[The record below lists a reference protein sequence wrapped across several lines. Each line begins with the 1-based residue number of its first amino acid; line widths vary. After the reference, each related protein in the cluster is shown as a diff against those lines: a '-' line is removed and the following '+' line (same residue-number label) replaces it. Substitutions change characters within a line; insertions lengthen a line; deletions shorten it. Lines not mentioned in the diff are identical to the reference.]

1 MVSSIIV
8 QRHDFDMV
16 AFLKIPGVGKPPS
29 LYFMFLEASV
39 VDIGE
44 GRLELVEK
52 KKKEVDSRI
61 W

>member
-1 MVSSIIV
+1 
-8 QRHDFDMV
+8 
-16 AFLKIPGVGKPPS
+16 
-29 LYFMFLEASV
+29 MFLEASV